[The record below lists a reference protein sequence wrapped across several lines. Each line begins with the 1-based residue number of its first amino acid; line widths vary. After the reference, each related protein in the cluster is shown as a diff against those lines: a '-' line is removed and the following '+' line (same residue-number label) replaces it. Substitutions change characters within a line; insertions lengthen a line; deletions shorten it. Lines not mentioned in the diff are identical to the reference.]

1 MPAGDKHSRP
11 LLWCLLYAI
20 FVVYGSLVPLQPNG
34 LAWAEAVQRFSHI
47 PFLSLGVASRADWI
61 ANGVLYAPLGFFST
75 WVLAGRASWARG
87 LAAALAVVFCAAVAV
102 GVEFA
107 QLFFPPRTVSLN
119 DLWAEGMGSVF
130 GALLYVRYGN
140 GLLNRLAGLQQHRAR
155 FLQWGLLLFG
165 LAYAGFVLF
174 PFDFLLS
181 AGEWADR
188 WQSGNIG
195 RWTAPEQ
202 PGGLLTLLKL
212 GAEVVFAAPLGW
224 WWYTRRTQQGKA
236 APGGQATAWGLWW
249 GLVLE
254 GLQLAM
260 FSGVSQ
266 GASVLTRG
274 VGVWLG
280 TRLARQAHRW
290 SWPQLQALVQHAA
303 PWLLLPY
310 LLLVLYTQGY
320 GRLPVLSTAQAWAL
334 WPEVQWVPFYYHY
347 YTNEMVALVSLA
359 TVALVHSPW
368 GVWAWAGRWSVGRL
382 WAVVLPWVAL
392 VEGGKLWLQG
402 SHPDPTNLLITAV
415 AVYAVRWG
423 LQWLSQPLNTQGLP
437 QAWSPGPSAA
447 TVPGAAPGQPSNPW
461 GWWCVAAL
469 AMVVWAVCY
478 PLAVWLVLVV
488 LLGGLALAWWRPFW
502 GLLLLAVALPVWDLA
517 PLSGRWFWS
526 EFDALCVVVLA
537 VVWARTPAPHKP
549 QMPGARTLWLV
560 WLLAVVWGALLAA
573 WGWWGLGEGFSANSW
588 ASYLGPM
595 NGWRVFKGAVLGLWW
610 VWCIHR
616 LNSWQPGQGTQSWM
630 WGAWGGLLACTM
642 GVLWERAAF
651 DHLWDF
657 DSSYRVTGVMS
668 EMHVGGAYLEAY
680 VLVAMA
686 CVWAG
691 TVATYRWSVR
701 LAGVLLLLLGTY
713 TLLVTFSRAAYVG
726 GAVMV
731 MTLLLVYLVSVLR
744 HARLSYTTALMGGV
758 LVAVASVPFW
768 QSDFLQMRLAQTGQ
782 DGQIRWAHWNDAVDL
797 HSSGWQAQWGG
808 TGLGTFPAAK
818 FWRSTLEP
826 RTASQAVMGEVG
838 QRHLRVTGGDPIGID
853 QVLWGLDT
861 TQPHTLEVAVRSVQG
876 GATAVTMG
884 VCEKWLL
891 TSASCVRVRVPVA
904 AGDGKSWQV
913 VHLPLDMA
921 PLHPQS
927 GADWRSLK
935 FTIGLQAGIPTVDI
949 ARLKLL
955 DSSGRNVLVNGDFD
969 HGWDRWYM
977 VADGAKHQH
986 WRTLNMWLGVW
997 FDLGWLGVLSFALPV
1012 GVALW
1017 RGASYGVSGRPWGTA
1032 TVAGLMG
1039 WLTVALTDTLIDAP
1053 RGLMVWVLVCGV
1065 GVLTWGYRKIR

>member
-1 MPAGDKHSRP
+1 MSPGGKHGRP
-11 LLWCLLYAI
+11 VLWCLLWAT
-20 FVVYGSLVPLQPNG
+20 FVVYGSLVPLQHNG
-34 LAWAEAVQRFSHI
+34 LAWAEAVQRFGQI

-61 ANGVLYAPLGFFST
+61 ANGVLYAPLGFLST
-75 WVLAGRASWARG
+75 WVLAGRAWWARG
-87 LAAALAVVFCAAVAV
+87 LAALLAVGFCLALAV

-119 DLWAEGMGSVF
+119 DLLAEGLGSAL
-130 GALLYVRYGN
+130 GALVYVRYGN
-140 GLLNRLAGLQQHRAR
+140 RLLSKLAGLQRHRTQMV
-155 FLQWGLLLFG
+155 QWGLLLFG
-165 LAYAGFVLF
+165 MAYTGFVLF

-181 AGEWADR
+181 ADEWADR
-188 WQSGNIG
+188 WGSGGIG
-195 RWTAPEQ
+195 WWMASDQ

-212 GAEVVFAAPLGW
+212 GAEVLFAAPMGW
-224 WWYTRRTQQGKA
+224 WWHVRRTQQGQT
-236 APGGQATAWGLWW
+236 APAGQALAWGLWW

-266 GASVLTRG
+266 GASVVTRG
-274 VGVWLG
+274 LGLVVGALV
-280 TRLARQAHRW
+280 AQQATDW
-290 SWPQLQALVQHAA
+290 SWPQLQAMARRAA

-310 LLLVLYTQGY
+310 LPLVLYTQGY
-320 GRLPVLSTAQAWAL
+320 GRLPVLSTVQALDL

-347 YTNEMVALVSLA
+347 YTSEMTALVSLA
-359 TVALVHSPW
+359 TVALVHSLW

-402 SHPDPTNLLITAV
+402 SHPDPTNLLIAAV
-415 AVYAVRWG
+415 AVSVVRWG
-423 LQWLSQPLNTQGLP
+423 LHWLSEPVAKHSHTQALQATSPVRGAVPNTP
-437 QAWSPGPSAA
+437 D
-447 TVPGAAPGQPSNPW
+447 TRW
-461 GWWCVAAL
+461 GWWCVPAL
-469 AMVVWAVCY
+469 AMAVWALLY
-478 PLAVWLVLVV
+478 PLGAGWVLAV

-537 VVWARTPAPHKP
+537 VVWARTPKPQKP
-549 QMPGARTLWLV
+549 QMPGARSVWLV
-560 WLLAVVWGALLAA
+560 WLGVMAWGAVLAA
-573 WGWWGLGEGFSANSW
+573 WGWWGLGEGFSPNSW

-595 NGWRVFKGAVLGLWW
+595 NGWRVFKGGVLGLWW

-630 WGAWGGLLACTM
+630 RGAWGGLLACTL

-691 TVATYRWSVR
+691 TVATFRWSVR

-713 TLLVTFSRAAYVG
+713 TLLVTFSRAAYLG

-731 MTLLLVYLVSVLR
+731 LTLLLVYLASVLR
-744 HARLSYTTALMGGV
+744 HARLSYTTAVLGGV

-797 HSSGWQAQWGG
+797 QGG
-808 TGLGTFPAAK
+808 TWQGQLAGVGLGTFPAAK

-826 RTASQAVMGEVG
+826 RTASHAVMGEVG
-838 QRHLRVTGGDPIGID
+838 QRYLRVTGGDPIGID
-853 QVLWGLDT
+853 QVLGGLDT
-861 TQPHTLEVAVRSVQG
+861 TQAYTLNVDVRSVQG
-876 GATAVTMG
+876 AATAVTMG

-891 TSASCVRVRVPVA
+891 TSASCVRVRVPVP
-904 AGDGKSWQV
+904 AGDGKSWQKV
-913 VHLPLDMA
+913 QLPLDLRPM
-921 PLHPQS
+921 HRQGWS
-927 GADWRSLK
+927 HWRSLK
-935 FTIGLQAGIPTVDI
+935 FTVGLQAGIPTVDVAHI
-949 ARLKLL
+949 KLL
-955 DSSGRNVLVNGDFD
+955 DARGNNVLANGDFNQ
-969 HGWDRWYM
+969 GWDRWYM

-997 FDLGWLGVLSFALPV
+997 FDLGWLGVLAFLAPV
-1012 GVALW
+1012 GIALW
-1017 RGASYGVSGRPWGTA
+1017 RGGSYGVSGRPWGAA

-1065 GVLTWGYRKIR
+1065 GVLTQGYRKNR